1 MKQTFVTVFIYIA
14 TIIAVSAVAKPELAT
29 NFPRTGVDTGDVMM
43 PSLAELLGEDVDD
56 FGEFDIFAELKEDI
70 VGYASKYLGTRY
82 RSGGKG
88 PAGFDCSGFTS
99 FVFRNF
105 GYELSPT
112 SSQQGLQGE
121 SVNIDEV
128 EVGDL
133 MFFSGRRGG
142 KTVGHVGMVIDV
154 DHENGTCKFIHSSTS
169 QGVVVQNFPD
179 GGYYSKRFLHARRV
193 LDNEDSL

>member
-1 MKQTFVTVFIYIA
+1 MKQTIITVMFYIA
-14 TIIAVSAVAKPELAT
+14 TITTIGAVAKPDIVNSNLTRSAGT
-29 NFPRTGVDTGDVMM
+29 DVLM
-43 PSLAELLGEDVDD
+43 PSLAEMLGEEVDD
-56 FGEFDIFAELKEDI
+56 FGEYDAAADLKDGL
-70 VGYASKYLGTRY
+70 VGYASRYIGTRY

-99 FVFRNF
+99 YVFRNF
-105 GYELSPT
+105 GYELAPS

-121 SVNIDEV
+121 RISMDEV

-142 KTVGHVGMVIDV
+142 KTVGHVGMVVDV
-154 DHENGTCKFIHSSTS
+154 DHEKGTCRFIHSSTS

-179 GGYYSKRFLHARRV
+179 GGYYSNRFLQARRV
-193 LDNEDSL
+193 IGD